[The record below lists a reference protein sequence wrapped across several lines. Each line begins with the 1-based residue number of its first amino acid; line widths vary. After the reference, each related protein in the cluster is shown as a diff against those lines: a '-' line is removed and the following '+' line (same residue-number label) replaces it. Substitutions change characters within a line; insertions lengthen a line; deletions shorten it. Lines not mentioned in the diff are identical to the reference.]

1 MSKHAMDA
9 GRSMLSCSGAERATQ
24 CSHFLALEA
33 SPRPS
38 LAGKQQPI
46 DGAARPSGPD
56 EWDEARGMH
65 DDSPRRESVVGGGMR
80 ACLHVLGACSEAA
93 GSSNDPQ
100 PGTRSTVRAARVR
113 ARAATHRHS
122 RSPRRIVRG
131 VRYYRTPPRQPE
143 SLPNAMP
150 NAMAAPQG
158 KLQVPP

>member
-1 MSKHAMDA
+1 MDA
-9 GRSMLSCSGAERATQ
+9 SRSMLSCSGAERATQ

-93 GSSNDPQ
+93 GSSDNPQ
-100 PGTRSTVRAARVR
+100 PGM
-113 ARAATHRHS
+113 
-122 RSPRRIVRG
+122 RSPANSIAIQ
-131 VRYYRTPPRQPE
+131 T
-143 SLPNAMP
+143 A
-150 NAMAAPQG
+150 
-158 KLQVPP
+158 VPCLDVSTARCDRKVQ

>member
-1 MSKHAMDA
+1 MDA

-65 DDSPRRESVVGGGMR
+65 DDSPRRESVVGE
-80 ACLHVLGACSEAA
+80 ACGHACMCSA
-93 GSSNDPQ
+93 P
-100 PGTRSTVRAARVR
+100 ARKQL
-113 ARAATHRHS
+113 AAATIHS
-122 RSPRRIVRG
+122 
-131 VRYYRTPPRQPE
+131 QE
-143 SLPNAMP
+143 
-150 NAMAAPQG
+150 
-158 KLQVPP
+158 

>member
-1 MSKHAMDA
+1 MDA
-9 GRSMLSCSGAERATQ
+9 SRSMLSCSGAERATQ

-93 GSSNDPQ
+93 GSSDNPQ
-100 PGTRSTVRAARVR
+100 PGM
-113 ARAATHRHS
+113 
-122 RSPRRIVRG
+122 RSPREFNSDPNRSALPRRLDSPLRPQSTVAEERISRNS
-131 VRYYRTPPRQPE
+131 PPRVVRRTTARA
-143 SLPNAMP
+143 SI
-150 NAMAAPQG
+150 AP
-158 KLQVPP
+158 VSPS